1 MFQKVGGSSL
11 SLNRSNLDNSQAS
24 PLPPTKPQR
33 SLGVYQ
39 TQSQG
44 NENLFKF
51 DLNIEKQEFKRN
63 SKALVE
69 QSYDVEVSDK
79 IENSQKSF
87 QDEQEKNIRKKEKKA
102 KGKNKEKKEDVPSY
116 ERDKS
121 KHNDQ
126 MAENDSLSITHETKS
141 TSEDV
146 NHLASDKTKT
156 FQTYSDDDN
165 EDFVV
170 DDIIETVES
179 ESEDDVEISQSKSM
193 GVYIVDSVVCTKQL
207 LLILVI
213 MIISLLQAS
222 PC

>member
-1 MFQKVGGSSL
+1 MG
-11 SLNRSNLDNSQAS
+11 
-24 PLPPTKPQR
+24 
-33 SLGVYQ
+33 
-39 TQSQG
+39 
-44 NENLFKF
+44 
-51 DLNIEKQEFKRN
+51 
-63 SKALVE
+63 
-69 QSYDVEVSDK
+69 VEVSDT

-102 KGKNKEKKEDVPSY
+102 KGKNKKRKEDVPSY

-165 EDFVV
+165 IDFVV

-179 ESEDDVEISQSKSM
+179 ESEDDVEISQSKS
-193 GVYIVDSVVCTKQL
+193 
-207 LLILVI
+207 
-213 MIISLLQAS
+213 
-222 PC
+222 